1 MLKNTSD
8 SKNKKEAH
16 LQTRRSPVKWMRP
29 FLINP
34 YLVENWCG
42 SRLGREGDGG
52 GSWRPV
58 KNS

>member
-8 SKNKKEAH
+8 SQNKKEAH
-16 LQTRRSPVKWMRP
+16 LQSCRSPVKQMGP

-42 SRLGREGDGG
+42 SRLGRGEMVVGAGG
-52 GSWRPV
+52 L
-58 KNS
+58 